1 MRTKRSLLAAE
12 RRQRNGWGERASAFE
27 RLLHLLGADPAFVE
41 VVLGDLAEEREARA
55 STDGARSAR
64 LWYLREALRSMPH
77 LVASAFHGTHGRRR
91 AMVMLCLVATA
102 LVATLAVRSVL
113 AGMAP
118 ARLLIGRGADSGIV
132 VNNVKPVRLSM
143 RVLDARG
150 RVLSDTGVRYR
161 WLSGAPIPVS
171 PRGVATC
178 TQSGDAVVRA
188 SLGTLATRLVL
199 RCRPVHHLRTIWS
212 TNLIVGDS
220 GVKLPFQALDEHGN
234 EVSLLRGELT
244 VEDTSVATLDVGADG
259 TRIVRPRAPGT
270 TFLGLRIGDEDRR
283 MVVHVYERA
292 SSVESIGKGQ
302 TLAVPVELAAGEVRQ
317 WQIPGGLESYDLVVL
332 PAGDTAHVPHLAIV
346 GANCV
351 NNGRDGLWCVTLRGA
366 TVFVYHSRDGD
377 QRPERGMLAVWRHA
391 EP

>member
-1 MRTKRSLLAAE
+1 
-12 RRQRNGWGERASAFE
+12 
-27 RLLHLLGADPAFVE
+27 
-41 VVLGDLAEEREARA
+41 
-55 STDGARSAR
+55 
-64 LWYLREALRSMPH
+64 
-77 LVASAFHGTHGRRR
+77 
-91 AMVMLCLVATA
+91 
-102 LVATLAVRSVL
+102 
-113 AGMAP
+113 
-118 ARLLIGRGADSGIV
+118 
-132 VNNVKPVRLSM
+132 M

-259 TRIVRPRAPGT
+259 TRIVRPRAWGT

-332 PAGDTAHVPHLAIV
+332 PAGDTTHVPHLAIV